1 MYNLS
6 SQALLI
12 YTQKMQKIETLSFY
26 KWGQHRSKRIIQC
39 TLNFTIFETSPL
51 LCYFIQ
57 NSTML
62 LIFHIYIYIIFS
74 SLHSKSRKRP
84 KAGSFSKL
92 PNAWILANLFL
103 NIAVLLNENKNN
115 GECWSVKYKK

>member
-1 MYNLS
+1 MYFKFHNIWNFS
-6 SQALLI
+6 ASLLL
-12 YTQKMQKIETLSFY
+12 Y
-26 KWGQHRSKRIIQC
+26 SKFHNVV
-39 TLNFTIFETSPL
+39 NFP
-51 LCYFIQ
+51 Y
-57 NSTML
+57 
-62 LIFHIYIYIIFS
+62 IYIYIIFS